1 MKFLAPALLFLL
13 VIGGNA
19 QAQEAPSRPDPLVI
33 GVFERPPYATRT
45 NDGAWLGLA
54 VDLWRLTAE
63 AEGWAYEFRDVEG
76 GEVADALARNRI
88 HAALAVDATPEAEAR
103 LDFTHPLH
111 TATMGV
117 ATQQRSMVLNVAQGF
132 LTWQFLR
139 LVLGISVLLL
149 AVGALMWLLERRRN
163 DGQFSKSP
171 LRGLGDGFWWAG
183 VTLTTIGY
191 GDKAPITLSGRVVA
205 MLWMLSGLAIS
216 AALTAAVV
224 SLTDMRQSVQLP
236 ERFHDQRVGVVEG
249 TTSASFLEAE
259 GVDLRRYL
267 SVAEALRAMQAG
279 EVDTVAA
286 AGPVLQTTISESG
299 AFDTQ
304 VRRTELDPHY
314 VSIALPED
322 SPLREPLNRA
332 LLTRLTSESGWNLVQ
347 RYLPE

>member
-1 MKFLAPALLFLL
+1 MRVLATLLMLFLT
-13 VIGGNA
+13 GTAAFA
-19 QAQEAPSRPDPLVI
+19 QSAATPSEPLVI
-33 GVFERPPYATRT
+33 GVFERPPYASRT

-63 AEGWAYEFRDVEG
+63 GEGWRYEFRDIAPEAAAEALSNNRV
-76 GEVADALARNRI
+76 DAVLAM
-88 HAALAVDATPEAEAR
+88 DATPGAETAM
-103 LDFTHPLH
+103 DFSHPLH

-117 ATQQRSMVLNVAQGF
+117 AVQQRAALLRVLDGF

-139 LVLGISVLLL
+139 LVLGISAVLLV
-149 AVGALMWLLERRRN
+149 VGTLIWLLERRRN
-163 DGQFSKSP
+163 EEQFSKSP

-191 GDKAPITLSGRVVA
+191 GDKAPVTLPGRVVA

-224 SLTDMRQSVQLP
+224 NLTDMRNSVELP
-236 ERFHDQRVGVVEG
+236 ERFHDQRVGVVDG
-249 TTSASFLEAE
+249 STSASFLEAE
-259 GVDLRRYL
+259 GVELRRYG
-267 SVAEALRAMQAG
+267 SVAEALRAMQAE

-286 AGPVLQTTISESG
+286 ARPVLQATVAENG

-304 VRRTELDPHY
+304 VQRTDFDPHY

-322 SPLREPLNRA
+322 SDLREPLNRA
-332 LLTRLTSESGWNLVQ
+332 LLARLTSESGWNLVA
-347 RYLPE
+347 RYLPD